1 MKNKQLHLCSM
12 SRKEMANILGTYLS
26 LDIKK
31 WLGTLIKN
39 SITHVETL
47 DKKNKNKF

>member
-12 SRKEMANILGTYLS
+12 SRKEMANRFLS

-47 DKKNKNKF
+47 EQE